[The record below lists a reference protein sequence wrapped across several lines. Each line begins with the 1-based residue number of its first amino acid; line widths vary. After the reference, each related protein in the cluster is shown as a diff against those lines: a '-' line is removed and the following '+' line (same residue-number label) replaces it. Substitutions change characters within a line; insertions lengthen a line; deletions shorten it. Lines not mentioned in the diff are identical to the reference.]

1 MKNSLKRTTLL
12 VTLALM
18 SSALAR
24 PVISMT
30 AIPPS
35 TASCHATGKKA
46 APTGRAFLSRKAALP
61 WIGPIGE
68 QIQASSPYRYF
79 TNF

>member
-1 MKNSLKRTTLL
+1 MKTPLKRTTLL

-35 TASCHATGKKA
+35 TASCHATGK
-46 APTGRAFLSRKAALP
+46 RQHRQEELF
-61 WIGPIGE
+61 
-68 QIQASSPYRYF
+68 
-79 TNF
+79 

>member
-24 PVISMT
+24 PVSSMT
-30 AIPPS
+30 DIPPS

-68 QIQASSPYRYF
+68 QIQGFLALPVF
-79 TNF
+79 H